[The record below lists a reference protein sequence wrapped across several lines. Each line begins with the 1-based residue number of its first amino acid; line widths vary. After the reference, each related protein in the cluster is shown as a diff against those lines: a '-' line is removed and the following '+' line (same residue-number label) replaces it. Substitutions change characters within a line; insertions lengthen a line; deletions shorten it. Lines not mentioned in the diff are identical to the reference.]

1 MVADTTIQGTFVT
14 SQAQITSCFSEDW
27 MVFVNCSHADRL
39 GPQAGSQGLSKVTT
53 QKQLIYHQKRK
64 KSRKCPNFLRERK
77 RDREREFKKMRGWT
91 TSEVK
96 KIKNLMKRFGQRP
109 SVIYNF

>member
-1 MVADTTIQGTFVT
+1 
-14 SQAQITSCFSEDW
+14 

-39 GPQAGSQGLSKVTT
+39 GHQAGLSKVTT
-53 QKQLIYHQKRK
+53 QKQLIYHQKRE
-64 KSRKCPNFLRERK
+64 KSRECPNFLRERERERETERDRERERQRDRETERQ